1 MIGGSQQARI
11 LRRAL
16 RDGLDLEAAASLADM
31 TLGEARL
38 QQAEEARNPPPPE
51 AYDLLPTPSTT
62 EEKEATM
69 ARPKKQTDI
78 GAPADGGVYNAPNAR
93 EAIKIYRN
101 EIGPRK
107 AFISEKSGDLSDPY
121 KRIKDDCNFPR
132 KIIDL
137 LFFLEDCED
146 AKRDHFLTALHYGL
160 TEMNFK
166 RPTDLLT
173 LASGQAGGDVVP
185 GNGKSEKPKMATL
198 QPPSAGDD
206 DLALAGSTE
215 PTSLRLN

>member
-16 RDGLDLEAAASLADM
+16 RLGWSIEAAAEESGMSLA
-31 TLGEARL
+31 EARL
-38 QQAEEARNPPPPE
+38 QQRDEELNPPPAE
-51 AYDLLPTPSTT
+51 AFELLPIPSTT
-62 EEKEATM
+62 QAKEAAV
-69 ARPKKQTDI
+69 ARPKKESDT
-78 GAPADGGVYNAPNAR
+78 GAPDDGGVYNAPNAA

-101 EIGPRK
+101 EIAPRK

-121 KRIKDDCNFPR
+121 KRIKEDCNFPR
-132 KIIDL
+132 KVIDF
-137 LFFLEDCED
+137 LFFLEGCED
-146 AKRDHFLTALHYGL
+146 AKRDHFLTALHQGL

-185 GNGKSEKPKMATL
+185 GGGKADKPRMATL
-198 QPPSAGDD
+198 QPHTAGDD
-206 DLALAGSTE
+206 DLALAGGTE
-215 PTSLRLN
+215 PTSLQLN